1 MKVLDIVAS
10 EATEIHLKRTIYRSV
25 SFDLLL
31 NKTHTTEFYCGVE
44 TTKQTRHTEGKTEH
58 V

>member
-25 SFDLLL
+25 SFDLL